1 MLAEVNPNP
10 NPNRILNPNPNPNP
24 DPIHDPDPDPNPNPK
39 QVLRAKRGE
48 RLLLQGRQLNAVSD
62 GPGAPML
69 EPLSATTP
77 TVQSAA
83 SGDV

>member
-1 MLAEVNPNP
+1 MLMYAMPKREAYKLFV
-10 NPNRILNPNPNPNP
+10 RDVTP
-24 DPIHDPDPDPNPNPK
+24 DFAPSTDEERAVLA

-69 EPLSATTP
+69 EPLSTTTP